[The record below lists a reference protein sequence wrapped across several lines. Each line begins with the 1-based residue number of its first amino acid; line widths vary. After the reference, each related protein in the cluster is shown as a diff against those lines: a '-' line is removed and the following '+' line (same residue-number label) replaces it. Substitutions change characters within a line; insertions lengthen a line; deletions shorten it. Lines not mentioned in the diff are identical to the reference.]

1 MRSFLHFRYLKTKCL
16 VNDATCQCWDG
27 ILQKLGARAGNSSG
41 WDGHSA
47 RIGFVGPGPRVGFRN
62 HPVKKWDLKKP
73 FDPLKKPE
81 KGPFFFKRTLKWNP
95 TMNFQEICWFLR
107 ECTHFIGNF
116 VVWPTVG
123 NCHVYITD
131 RNWDF
136 TLQNV
141 ATIGEYFYT
150 VFVVNG
156 ERGIHTPSTIPQ
168 VLCKFLD
175 THLE

>member
-1 MRSFLHFRYLKTKCL
+1 
-16 VNDATCQCWDG
+16 
-27 ILQKLGARAGNSSG
+27 
-41 WDGHSA
+41 
-47 RIGFVGPGPRVGFRN
+47 
-62 HPVKKWDLKKP
+62 
-73 FDPLKKPE
+73 
-81 KGPFFFKRTLKWNP
+81 
-95 TMNFQEICWFLR
+95 MNFQEICWFLR

-141 ATIGEYFYT
+141 ANIGECFYT

-156 ERGIHTPSTIPQ
+156 ETGIHIPSTIPQ

>member
-1 MRSFLHFRYLKTKCL
+1 
-16 VNDATCQCWDG
+16 
-27 ILQKLGARAGNSSG
+27 
-41 WDGHSA
+41 
-47 RIGFVGPGPRVGFRN
+47 
-62 HPVKKWDLKKP
+62 
-73 FDPLKKPE
+73 
-81 KGPFFFKRTLKWNP
+81 
-95 TMNFQEICWFLR
+95 MNFQEICWFLR

-141 ATIGEYFYT
+141 ANIGECFYT

-156 ERGIHTPSTIPQ
+156 ERGIHTLLPQ
-168 VLCKFLD
+168 SHKFYANSW
-175 THLE
+175 THILSR

>member
-1 MRSFLHFRYLKTKCL
+1 MLGLSPRNLEL
-16 VNDATCQCWDG
+16 VVLRG
-27 ILQKLGARAGNSSG
+27 GNSTG

-47 RIGFVGPGPRVGFRN
+47 ETEKRPES
-62 HPVKKWDLKKP
+62 
-73 FDPLKKPE
+73 PE
-81 KGPFFFKRTLKWNP
+81 KGLFFKRKLYKWNP
-95 TMNFQEICWFLR
+95 TMNFQGICWFLR

-116 VVWPTVG
+116 VWPTVG
-123 NCHVYITD
+123 SCHVYITD

-136 TLQNV
+136 ILQNV
-141 ATIGEYFYT
+141 ANIGECFYT

-156 ERGIHTPSTIPQ
+156 EIHTPPTIPQ